1 MRIDMFGM
9 RTDVLRDSLEDF
21 FEEHGYDKDVSV
33 GYEINSVGGIVNTYI
48 YYLKYDAD
56 ENFDGYSIVAKH
68 GFDFYNNNELYRLI
82 YELEVIGK
90 DFYIPVHN
98 DTEDIL

>member
-1 MRIDMFGM
+1 M
-9 RTDVLRDSLEDF
+9 RTDVLRDSLKDF
-21 FEEHGYDKDVSV
+21 FEEHGYDKDISM
-33 GYEINSVGGIVNTYI
+33 GYEINSVSGIVNTCI
-48 YYLKYDAD
+48 YYFKYDAD
-56 ENFDGYSIVAKH
+56 GYFYGYSVVAEH
-68 GFDFYNNNELYRLI
+68 VFNFNNNYDLDRLI